1 MVYCAV
7 VTGGVSTEVAN
18 MSTRTL
24 SRSGWWWVLGATALV
39 WIISASVAAAG
50 TKISAATQTT
60 INPTSIGPSD
70 APVRSA
76 VLTSADR
83 QQLKVE
89 PARWWG
95 GGWGWRGGYGYGAP
109 YYSYYPAPYY
119 YSAPAPYYTYY
130 SPPTYYA
137 PPTYYSAVPGP
148 YFSYYSATPVYRYR
162 YPRRAYWGGYYW

>member
-1 MVYCAV
+1 
-7 VTGGVSTEVAN
+7 

-24 SRSGWWWVLGATALV
+24 SRSWWWWVLGATALV

-50 TKISAATQTT
+50 TKIRAATQTMD
-60 INPTSIGPSD
+60 PTGIGPSD

-109 YYSYYPAPYY
+109 YYAYYPTPYYSYPAPYY
-119 YSAPAPYYTYY
+119 AYY
-130 SPPTYYA
+130 SPPTYY
-137 PPTYYSAVPGP
+137 SAAPGP
-148 YFSYYSATPVYRYR
+148 YFTYYAPGPAYYYRA
-162 YPRRAYWGGYYW
+162 PRRVLWGGYYW